1 MDSSFIQ
8 GTTLTESGT
17 LGRRRP
23 IRVPAVRNRWPSA
36 RKTGQLDVTV
46 LMGGPSDEREVSM
59 MSGRA
64 IADALKRLGHH
75 VTPADIAPDNL
86 AALESPGI
94 DVVFI
99 ALHGAFGESGEVQDL
114 CRRRGLRYTGS
125 GPEASRLAM
134 DKALS
139 KQAFRR
145 AGLVTPDWVIV
156 DRYHRP
162 DQRAR
167 LLSSVP
173 PPVVVKP
180 VDGGSSLDVVVAR
193 DGRTR
198 DEALAEQLGRHARV
212 MVERYVQGREL
223 TVSVLGNR
231 VLPVLQVVPAVEFY
245 DYYAKYA
252 DDSGTQY
259 VFDHGLGESVVQDV
273 QAAAL
278 KCFRAL
284 GCRDLGRVDFML
296 DEAGRAWLLELNT
309 IPGFTGHS
317 LLPMAAE
324 KAGTSFDQMIQAL
337 AEMALGH

>member
-8 GTTLTESGT
+8 GTTLTESGS

-23 IRVPAVRNRWPSA
+23 IRVPAVRNGRPSA
-36 RKTGQLDVTV
+36 GATGQLDVTV

-114 CRRRGLRYTGS
+114 CRQRGLRYTGS

-134 DKALS
+134 DKAVC
-139 KQAFRR
+139 KQICRR
-145 AGLVTPDWVIV
+145 AGLITPDWVV
-156 DRYHRP
+156 VAESHSRR
-162 DQRAR
+162 QRER

-180 VDGGSSLDVVVAR
+180 VDGGSSLDVVIAR
-193 DGRTR
+193 DDRTC
-198 DEALAEQLGRHARV
+198 EQAMAEQLGRYGRV
-212 MVERYVQGREL
+212 LVERYVQGREL
-223 TVSVLGNR
+223 TVGVLGDN
-231 VLPVLQVVPAVEFY
+231 VLPVLEIVPAVEFY

-252 DDSGTQY
+252 DDSGTRY
-259 VFDHGLGESVVQDV
+259 VFDHGLADSMVRDV
-273 QAAAL
+273 RADAW

-284 GCRDLGRVDFML
+284 GCRDLGRVDFIM
-296 DEAGRAWLLELNT
+296 DATGRAWLLEINT

-324 KAGTSFDQMIQAL
+324 KVGMSFDQMVQAL
-337 AEMALGH
+337 VEMALER